1 MVVGSLARL
10 GFASGAKAPAFW
22 GEFMYGLKPVPF
34 MVKSAFWGEFM
45 YGLKPVPFMVKSVP
59 FTVKPAPF
67 ALEPVPFM
75 VWEWAFG
82 ED

>member
-10 GFASGAKAPAFW
+10 GFASGAKAP
-22 GEFMYGLKPVPF
+22 
-34 MVKSAFWGEFM
+34 AFWGEFM